1 MSPSQWALTYS
12 AMDDKN
18 MFSRSRIF
26 EEIYILRVNK
36 AKTLKIETLK
46 DKQRSNRDPKTKNG
60 PYKDP
65 GP

>member
-1 MSPSQWALTYS
+1 
-12 AMDDKN
+12 
-18 MFSRSRIF
+18 MFSHSHIY
-26 EEIYILRVNK
+26 EEIYILHANK

-46 DKQRSNRDPKTKNG
+46 DKQRFNKDPKSQKG